1 MDREKLIEISN
12 RVAELPALEERMEKL
27 CRRLYD
33 AEADVRSL
41 LRKFEEQSRDVEQL
55 KKDTLSVILLKLIGK
70 YEGKLDRETRE
81 MLSAKLEYDKACQR
95 AEELRNERYELG
107 KRIAE
112 LRREK
117 QIYERE
123 LKDRENAIRDNI
135 NSEANA
141 KYMQLEKER
150 EELTRQ
156 LVETDEA
163 LKAAARVKGTIR
175 TVLDHLDSAEK
186 WATYDVWAGKGLLS
200 HIAKY
205 EHIDD
210 AEVAINRLQSQMKDL
225 QKELADVNLFI
236 DPNVG
241 KVDSATRAI
250 DFWFDN
256 IFTDLNVR
264 DKIRGDMKQMEY
276 LAGRIQNIIDRLE
289 KNREEIKRQLS
300 VIEYRKNELII
311 KG

>member
-175 TVLDHLDSAEK
+175 TVMDHLDRAEK

>member
-175 TVLDHLDSAEK
+175 TVLDHLDSA
-186 WATYDVWAGKGLLS
+186 
-200 HIAKY
+200 
-205 EHIDD
+205 
-210 AEVAINRLQSQMKDL
+210 
-225 QKELADVNLFI
+225 
-236 DPNVG
+236 
-241 KVDSATRAI
+241 
-250 DFWFDN
+250 
-256 IFTDLNVR
+256 
-264 DKIRGDMKQMEY
+264 
-276 LAGRIQNIIDRLE
+276 
-289 KNREEIKRQLS
+289 
-300 VIEYRKNELII
+300 
-311 KG
+311 

>member
-1 MDREKLIEISN
+1 
-12 RVAELPALEERMEKL
+12 
-27 CRRLYD
+27 
-33 AEADVRSL
+33 
-41 LRKFEEQSRDVEQL
+41 
-55 KKDTLSVILLKLIGK
+55 
-70 YEGKLDRETRE
+70 
-81 MLSAKLEYDKACQR
+81 
-95 AEELRNERYELG
+95 
-107 KRIAE
+107 
-112 LRREK
+112 
-117 QIYERE
+117 
-123 LKDRENAIRDNI
+123 
-135 NSEANA
+135 
-141 KYMQLEKER
+141 
-150 EELTRQ
+150 
-156 LVETDEA
+156 
-163 LKAAARVKGTIR
+163 
-175 TVLDHLDSAEK
+175 
-186 WATYDVWAGKGLLS
+186 
-200 HIAKY
+200 
-205 EHIDD
+205 
-210 AEVAINRLQSQMKDL
+210 MKDL